1 MTSDSLSFE
10 KNNVLI
16 NNIENIEDLT
26 QVTPATEMST
36 DIILN

>member
-1 MTSDSLSFE
+1 MTFDSLSFE

-16 NNIENIEDLT
+16 NNIDNIEDLT
-26 QVTPATEMST
+26 QVAPATEMST